1 MTLDGA
7 LKPGGFIPA
16 LDGTEVD
23 AFLNATDG
31 VPGAFGRGALGDV
44 SVAVGRLAPS
54 VRSAIHAHPVVT
66 QLTYVVAGQLT
77 TRTQDAQ
84 DAPPREV
91 IVNVGEALLTEPGNL
106 LELRNDGDEEVRT
119 LYIVTPTYVVER
131 HGDSVIYEDAVLLED
146 WCGPLSAVAR
156 AKARGAREA
165 ALERLAAARRT
176 AR

>member
-31 VPGAFGRGALGDV
+31 VPGAFGSGTLGDV
-44 SVAVGRLAPS
+44 SVAVGRLAPG

-91 IVNVGEALLTEPGNL
+91 IVNPGEALLTEPGNL
-106 LELRNDGDEEVRT
+106 LELRNDGNEWVRT
-119 LYIVTPTYVVER
+119 LYIVTPSYAVER
-131 HGDSVIYEDAVLLED
+131 DGDSVIYEDAVLLED
-146 WCGPLSAVAR
+146 WCGPLSATAR
-156 AKARGAREA
+156 AEAREA
-165 ALERLAAARRT
+165 RDAALARLARRGVS
-176 AR
+176 

>member
-31 VPGAFGRGALGDV
+31 APGPFGRGALGDV
-44 SVAVGRLAPS
+44 SVAVGRLAPG

-91 IVNVGEALLTEPGNL
+91 IVNPGEALLTEPGNL
-106 LELRNDGDEEVRT
+106 LELRNDGDEWVRT

-156 AKARGAREA
+156 AKAREAREA
-165 ALERLAAARRT
+165 ALARLSAARRT
-176 AR
+176 TR

>member
-1 MTLDGA
+1 MRGA

-31 VPGAFGRGALGDV
+31 AQGRVLGRGAFGDV
-44 SVAVGRLAPS
+44 SVAVGRLAPG

-66 QLTYVVAGQLT
+66 QLTYVLAGQLA

-91 IVNVGEALLTEPGNL
+91 FVNPGEALLTEPGAL
-106 LELRNDGDEEVRT
+106 LELRNDGDEDVRV
-119 LYIVTPTYVVER
+119 LYIVTPSYVVER
-131 HGDSVIYEDAVLLED
+131 DGDRVIYEDAVLLED
-146 WCGPLSAVAR
+146 WRGPLSAATRAR
-156 AKARGAREA
+156 ARGVREA
-165 ALERLAAARRT
+165 ALARLAADQRT
-176 AR
+176 TT

>member
-1 MTLDGA
+1 MALEGA

-31 VPGAFGRGALGDV
+31 APGGVLGSGALGDV
-44 SVAVGRLAPS
+44 SVAVGRLAPG

-66 QLTYVVAGQLT
+66 QLTYVLAGQLA

-91 IVNVGEALLTEPGNL
+91 FVNPGEALLTEPGAL
-106 LELRNDGDEEVRT
+106 LELRNDGDEDVRV
-119 LYIVTPTYVVER
+119 LYIVTPSYVVER
-131 HGDSVIYEDAVLLED
+131 DGDRVIYEDAVLLED
-146 WCGPLSAVAR
+146 WCGPLSAAMR
-156 AKARGAREA
+156 EKAREAREA
-165 ALERLAAARRT
+165 ALARLA
-176 AR
+176 